1 MEPLKDAC
9 APKMKMPGRQFF
21 QKFYM
26 VFLKFS
32 KYATLLHFFQGSIKH
47 FAIFQLASVW
57 FLQM

>member
-9 APKMKMPGRQFF
+9 APKMKMPGRQFL

-32 KYATLLHFFQGSIKH
+32 KYATLFQFFQGSIKH
-47 FAIFQLASVW
+47 FAIF
-57 FLQM
+57 